1 MKTPGGAPL
10 VARVVALLV
19 ATLLLGLA
27 CEGKKGTTGT
37 GAQPSPNA
45 SILPA
50 PLASAGELSGDKHGG
65 PPTGIPADSAG
76 RLLVRDPEPPP
87 PEAPAVDRPL
97 PADSLTVRDAT
108 GYSLTGVF
116 QWGDLPQ
123 PAAVPEL
130 VPAAI
135 KDALHK
141 TELTVDIDLAVSG
154 RLRISIESAAFPLPA
169 HAEIRARTS
178 YYGHVLVWPD
188 GSSYRVLSPG
198 SLRAMFAERR
208 ADVAPLLRAKVR
220 PSTGQTLLGHKTL
233 RADVDTSLGT
243 LTLDQTPTP
252 GSGTSGE
259 LLCRFLLELIGAEPT
274 TEVCHA
280 ERIPMQA
287 IYRWE
292 SGGSLT
298 FAVKTFSDR
307 RDLPLGYLYVPPAGA
322 EFRPGE
328 LPPSS
333 SGVFLTQ
340 TDLAKLRSR
349 AVKGGAPGP
358 RAPGEGVLA
367 DNQTTALQYLVLD
380 GVPVAWIR
388 PKSRQ
393 YVIGPVP
400 GHYTVAFRDFLGATV
415 TPVQTVDLPAFVRVG
430 TPDPDAGAHP

>member
-1 MKTPGGAPL
+1 
-10 VARVVALLV
+10 
-19 ATLLLGLA
+19 
-27 CEGKKGTTGT
+27 
-37 GAQPSPNA
+37 
-45 SILPA
+45 
-50 PLASAGELSGDKHGG
+50 
-65 PPTGIPADSAG
+65 
-76 RLLVRDPEPPP
+76 
-87 PEAPAVDRPL
+87 VDRPL
-97 PADSLTVRDAT
+97 AADALTARDAT
-108 GYSLTGVF
+108 GYSLSAAF
-116 QWGDLPQ
+116 HWGDLPQ
-123 PAAVPEL
+123 PAPVPEL
-130 VPAAI
+130 APGAI

-141 TELTVDIDLAVSG
+141 TELTVDVDLSTSG

-188 GSSYRVLSPG
+188 GTSYRVLSPG

-220 PSTGQTLLGHKTL
+220 PSAGQTLLAHKTV
-233 RADVDTSLGT
+233 RADIDTSLGT
-243 LTLDQTPTP
+243 LTLDQAPTP

-280 ERIPMQA
+280 ERIPLQA
-287 IYRWE
+287 LYRWE
-292 SGGSLT
+292 SGGTLT
-298 FAVKTFSDR
+298 FVVTSFSEK

-322 EFRPGE
+322 KFLPGE

-340 TDLAKLRSR
+340 GDLARFRSR
-349 AVKGGAPGP
+349 AVKTAAPGP
-358 RAPGEGVLA
+358 RAPGEGILA
-367 DNQTTALQYLVLD
+367 DNQTTTLQYLVLD
-380 GVPVAWIR
+380 GVPVAWVR

-393 YVIGPVP
+393 YVIGPPP
-400 GHYTVAFRDFLGATV
+400 GRYSVAFRDFLGATV